1 MEEKDIEQPITQTN
15 SYASRLDTMKEK
27 LSVLALL
34 EHIMVVGE
42 ITKLTE
48 REKSLWRNDIDFET
62 CRMTSCPG
70 GKYWRYRKWVLK

>member
-1 MEEKDIEQPITQTN
+1 MEEKDIEQPITQTD
-15 SYASRLDTMKEK
+15 SYASRIDAMKEK

-48 REKSLWRNDIDFET
+48 REKSL
-62 CRMTSCPG
+62 
-70 GKYWRYRKWVLK
+70 

>member
-1 MEEKDIEQPITQTN
+1 MEGKDIEQPITQTD
-15 SYASRLDTMKEK
+15 SYASRTDAMKEK

-48 REKSLWRNDIDFET
+48 REKSEE
-62 CRMTSCPG
+62 MTLSLRPAG
-70 GKYWRYRKWVLK
+70 WPVVQEENIEGTGNKS